1 MKKIFIIV
9 TALFSTLLVSVGSN
23 AQGTAVPS
31 EVLNSFSSHFK
42 NPQMSRW
49 VAIHDSQVATFTMDG
64 QNWKDAYFTNDGEF
78 KGVGHYITFDQLP
91 VGVQESLSNTYNK
104 YGIIE
109 LYQFDGTES
118 GICFFAT
125 MRNDKNTLTLKLD
138 DLGYVAYSKKDKIK
152 QVKATD
158 ALASSNAKP
167 KNQ

>member
-1 MKKIFIIV
+1 MKKILITA
-9 TALFSTLLVSVGSN
+9 TALFSTLLLCIGSN

-31 EVLNSFSSHFK
+31 EVLSSFNAHFK

-49 VAIHDSQVATFTMDG
+49 VAIHDSHVATFTMDG
-64 QNWKDAYFTNDGEF
+64 QNWRDAYFTNEGDF

-91 VGVQESLSNTYNK
+91 IGVQEKLNNDYNS

-109 LYQFDGTES
+109 LYQFDCTQS

-125 MRNDKNTLTLKLD
+125 MRNEKNTLTLKLD

-152 QVKATD
+152 QIKPTD
-158 ALASSNAKP
+158 ALAATTKS

>member
-1 MKKIFIIV
+1 MKKILIIT
-9 TALFSTLLVSVGSN
+9 TALFSTLLVSIGSN

-31 EVLNSFSSHFK
+31 EVLSSFNAHFK

-64 QNWKDAYFTNDGEF
+64 QNWRDAYFTNEGEF

-91 VGVQESLSNTYNK
+91 VGVQETLNNNYK
-104 YGIIE
+104 DHDLIE

-118 GICFFAT
+118 GISFFAT
-125 MRNDKNTLTLKLD
+125 MRSAKNTLTLKLD

-152 QVKATD
+152 QIKPTD
-158 ALASSNAKP
+158 ALASAKP

>member
-1 MKKIFIIV
+1 MKKILIIV
-9 TALFSTLLVSVGSN
+9 TALFSTLLVSIGSN

-31 EVLNSFSSHFK
+31 EVLSAFNAHFK

-49 VAIHDSQVATFTMDG
+49 VAIHDSHVATFTMDG
-64 QNWKDAYFTNDGEF
+64 QNWRDAYFTNEGEF

-91 VGVQESLSNTYNK
+91 IGVQETLNNNYK
-104 YGIIE
+104 DYEVIE
-109 LYQFDGTES
+109 VYQFDATET

-125 MRNDKNTLTLKLD
+125 MRSEKNTVTLKLD

-152 QVKATD
+152 QPKPTD
-158 ALASSNAKP
+158 ALATAKT